1 MIPSHLYL
9 RRCLLCLQV
18 ELPSHSLQSSLPPYH
33 MGVQAFRLRF
43 VLQGHVVRFRLL
55 HQYML
60 LLHFLHSLFDNDRLL
75 LSLLLNCMFLLH
87 LQAYRL
93 QAHSLANLRL
103 SLLMLYMQVQVFQ
116 FRLILHPGQG
126 LLLLLHL
133 YALLLHLQHLHAY
146 ICILQAHFRFR
157 KFRICLQ
164 AQL

>member
-43 VLQGHVVRFRLL
+43 VLQGHVVRLCLL

-103 SLLMLYMQVQVFQ
+103 SLLMLYMQVQVFP
-116 FRLILHPGQG
+116 FRLILHQVQG

-146 ICILQAHFRFR
+146 ICILPIQE
-157 KFRICLQ
+157 L
-164 AQL
+164 